1 MREDIR
7 EKNVEIKQL
16 MTPEGSLPLP
26 RKNVKKAMKLSQQR
40 VKLVQKL
47 NLRELVVAEMHNFY
61 GAATL
66 ARRMGIT
73 CENDPDIFKQEALK
87 YAKLFGDDY
96 LHLYNAQLN
105 K

>member
-1 MREDIR
+1 M
-7 EKNVEIKQL
+7 
-16 MTPEGSLPLP
+16 
-26 RKNVKKAMKLSQQR
+26 SQQR

-61 GAATL
+61 EAATL

-87 YAKLFGDDY
+87 YAKMFGDNY
-96 LHLYNAQLN
+96 IYTYYNYMF
-105 K
+105 